1 MPSPSVPP
9 DSGHRIQVEKGRE
22 NFSPAESKVL
32 REYLDDFRSKNKEE
46 RKQLLMFKI
55 YRLIKAVGPEL
66 DGDQWRARKRVSGIC
81 CPGEQSSDRRS
92 RK

>member
-1 MPSPSVPP
+1 MASPTLPP
-9 DSGHRIQVEKGRE
+9 GSGQRREVEKGRE
-22 NFSPAESKVL
+22 NFSPAENKVL
-32 REYLDDFRSKNKEE
+32 REYLDDFRRKNKEE

-66 DGDQWRARKRVSGIC
+66 DGEQWRTRKRVCSVWIQERLSKC
-81 CPGEQSSDRRS
+81 VL